1 LGAAEIFF
9 KQKSYTQE
17 ELTFS
22 CLKCRRT
29 TGQQCDCIVPKYAIV
44 DEMNPKYAS
53 KGNGKAYIKGGPRN
67 FLVTDDLRVIHFS
80 LTNTLQVMRAAKV
93 PKEEL
98 VEKQLSLDKTQVD
111 PYSC

>member
-1 LGAAEIFF
+1 V
-9 KQKSYTQE
+9 K
-17 ELTFS
+17 
-22 CLKCRRT
+22 
-29 TGQQCDCIVPKYAIV
+29 
-44 DEMNPKYAS
+44 EMNPKYADNES
-53 KGNGKAYIKGGPRN
+53 YYNNGKAYIKGGPRN

-111 PYSC
+111 PHRC